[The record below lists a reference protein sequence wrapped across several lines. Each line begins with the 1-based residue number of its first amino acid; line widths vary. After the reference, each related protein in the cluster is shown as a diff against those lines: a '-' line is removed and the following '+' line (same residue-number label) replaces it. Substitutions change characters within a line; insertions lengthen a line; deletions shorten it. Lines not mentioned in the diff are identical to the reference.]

1 MINWNMNCM
10 KERERGLT
18 EHGAEQVDLAGG
30 RDGAGAPEDGAAS
43 PEQPLQRRRLR
54 LHPPAP
60 PGPSRRRHRHPPPL
74 HRRRR
79 LHPATPLLLHHA
91 AAIAATSPPRSPPH
105 LHQRSNQE
113 QQQQEARSSKNQE
126 SRSNAWRRRGA
137 RSSVVGRYI
146 LALET
151 GSGETW
157 GSIKSMD
164 CDVNTAAGL
173 GWVGYANPPRRERET
188 GFYLFLL
195 FFFWRER
202 EREKRG
208 GGFGAPAICGR
219 RKAKPPSSYPN
230 PVFHGTQIFFSI
242 LRIKSGEH
250 FILIS
255 TTAVLSSSHYTM
267 DFRWIYIQI
276 YRNKICYIYLKF
288 FILWDRGSI
297 KLSWN
302 WRLSRRTK
310 MRDLLVYK

>member
-137 RSSVVGRYI
+137 RSSEGGRDI

-151 GSGETW
+151 GRGETR

-164 CDVNTAAGL
+164 SDVNTAAGL
-173 GWVGYANPPRRERET
+173 GWVGDANPPRRERET

-195 FFFWRER
+195 FFFGARER
-202 EREKRG
+202 ERNVAVVLARPPFVEG
-208 GGFGAPAICGR
+208 GKQNR
-219 RKAKPPSSYPN
+219 RLP
-230 PVFHGTQIFFSI
+230 TQIRYSTEHRFSS
-242 LRIKSGEH
+242 LFSVSN
-250 FILIS
+250 L
-255 TTAVLSSSHYTM
+255 
-267 DFRWIYIQI
+267 
-276 YRNKICYIYLKF
+276 
-288 FILWDRGSI
+288 GSI
-297 KLSWN
+297 SSWLVLLQYSLRPIIQ
-302 WRLSRRTK
+302 WILGEYISRFIVIK
-310 MRDLLVYK
+310 YVISI